1 MTNLNSISERVEWLQ
16 KKSGLTKR
24 AFSLGI
30 GLDPANYDR
39 KVKGSQNWTEKDVRK
54 FTEHGVNQEWLE
66 TGEGEPYE
74 KKEDLKQK
82 EEDTRPRMN
91 VYANAGQLTAGID
104 SYSEQ
109 IAVIRQFPKYDF
121 TIIVHGDSMEPV
133 FSSGEE
139 VACRDVTKTGF
150 LQWGQPH
157 VLNTSQGVILKR
169 IFEGEGGIVCRSD
182 NDKYPDFLVPS
193 EEIYT
198 LGLVIGKIHIY

>member
-1 MTNLNSISERVEWLQ
+1 MTDFNNLLERVEWLIGQ
-16 KKSGLTKR
+16 MGMTKTR
-24 AFSLGI
+24 FAKEI
-30 GLDPANYDR
+30 GLDPSNFA
-39 KVKGSQNWTEKDVRK
+39 KKLKGEQPWKDK
-54 FTEHGVNQEWLE
+54 DTYALKAIGVNEVWLE

-74 KKEDLKQK
+74 KQENLNLN
-82 EEDTRPRMN
+82 EETRPRMN
-91 VYANAGQLTAGID
+91 VYANAGQLTVGID

-109 IAVIRQFPKYDF
+109 MAVIRQFPKYDF

-139 VACRDVTKTGF
+139 VACRDVTKTSF

-169 IFEGEGGIVCRSD
+169 IYPGDGGVICRSD
-182 NDKYPDFLVPS
+182 NDKYPEFLVPS

-198 LGLVIGKIHIY
+198 LGIVIGKLHIY